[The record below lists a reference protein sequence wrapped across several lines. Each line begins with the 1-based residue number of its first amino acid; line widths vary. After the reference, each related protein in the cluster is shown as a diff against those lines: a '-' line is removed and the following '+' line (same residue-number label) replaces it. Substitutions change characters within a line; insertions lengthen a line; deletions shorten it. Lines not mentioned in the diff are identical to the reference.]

1 MYHYWDSPINWLLSD
16 TRKCGNS
23 GAKDWPYTLQG
34 LTQLCSRHN
43 FICCED
49 RLQPATIE
57 VLFLKQQCWFMVTY
71 HIPWWTSNFNG
82 RWWQCVFSHQ
92 GRQLPLDSLSKLKFS
107 FIISYKDTASTDI
120 LFNKSLVMNVNWI
133 SDMVFVKIW
142 KSISITQI
150 GCQF

>member
-1 MYHYWDSPINWLLSD
+1 MIPENVEILGQKIDLTPFKGLLNSVQDTTSSVAKTTSNQPPLKFSFSNSNADSWLL
-16 TRKCGNS
+16 T
-23 GAKDWPYTLQG
+23 T
-34 LTQLCSRHN
+34 
-43 FICCED
+43 
-49 RLQPATIE
+49 
-57 VLFLKQQCWFMVTY
+57 FLDELR
-71 HIPWWTSNFNG
+71 IFNG